1 MLTKVCR
8 NSVTF
13 GDWYQ
18 GINASIRDAIFHLF
32 KMKQEVNDQVSMAE
46 AVTKHTA
53 VINMYFRVP
62 LISSVLLKAG
72 SSLINV
78 RKKAS

>member
-1 MLTKVCR
+1 
-8 NSVTF
+8 
-13 GDWYQ
+13 
-18 GINASIRDAIFHLF
+18 
-32 KMKQEVNDQVSMAE
+32 MKQEVNDQVSMAE
-46 AVTKHTA
+46 AVTKHIA